1 MSRRLAAAVNLMK
14 TWALLIGASALLAGL
29 GWLIGGYRLF
39 SIVFFAGLLAGI
51 ALYWYADRA
60 ILGIVRSRVVE
71 TEAVQLFAS
80 ADRIAARAH
89 LPRPRLYVIGD
100 GHPRVLSAGRGG
112 KGHSIVFTT
121 GLLAAAQ
128 PAELEGLIGHEIAH
142 SVRRDL
148 LTQTV
153 AAVVGS
159 TLLEVSRAGGWFQR
173 GLLFVLGPIASAT
186 VHGLL
191 SPRRELTADADAAE
205 LCESPHGL
213 ADALLRLEQA
223 NELVAFAGNPAL
235 EPLYVVNPFEDEGLA
250 ALSTHPPTASASPDS
265 VRWILTGRSGSRR
278 RKSTK
283 KGPVGP

>member
-1 MSRRLAAAVNLMK
+1 MSRRLAAAVNLIK

-60 ILGIVRSRVVE
+60 ILGIVRARELVE
-71 TEAVQLFAS
+71 TEAVQLFAA
-80 ADRIAARAH
+80 ADRIAARAGT
-89 LPRPRLYVIGD
+89 PRPRLYVVVGD

-112 KGHSIVFTT
+112 RGHSIVFTT

-128 PAELEGLIGHEIAH
+128 PAELEGLIAHEIAH

-186 VHGLL
+186 CMGCFLPGA
-191 SPRRELTADADAAE
+191 SSRRTLT
-205 LCESPHGL
+205 
-213 ADALLRLEQA
+213 
-223 NELVAFAGNPAL
+223 
-235 EPLYVVNPFEDEGLA
+235 
-250 ALSTHPPTASASPDS
+250 PPSCASHRTAWRMRCSAS
-265 VRWILTGRSGSRR
+265 SRR
-278 RKSTK
+278 TSSSPSRAIRR
-283 KGPVGP
+283 

>member
-60 ILGIVRSRVVE
+60 ILGIVRSRELVE

-80 ADRIAARAH
+80 ADWIAARAH

-100 GHPRVLSAGRGG
+100 GHPRAFGRARRQGPLDRVHDRAGSWLPPSRG
-112 KGHSIVFTT
+112 
-121 GLLAAAQ
+121 
-128 PAELEGLIGHEIAH
+128 LEGLISHEIA

-159 TLLEVSRAGGWFQR
+159 TLLEVSRAGAGF
-173 GLLFVLGPIASAT
+173 SA
-186 VHGLL
+186 GC
-191 SPRRELTADADAAE
+191 PRTRPDRIGDRPRVAVAPPRAD
-205 LCESPHGL
+205 G
-213 ADALLRLEQA
+213 
-223 NELVAFAGNPAL
+223 
-235 EPLYVVNPFEDEGLA
+235 
-250 ALSTHPPTASASPDS
+250 
-265 VRWILTGRSGSRR
+265 GR
-278 RKSTK
+278 
-283 KGPVGP
+283 

>member
-1 MSRRLAAAVNLMK
+1 VSRRLAAAVNLIK

-39 SIVFFAGLLAGI
+39 SIVLFAGLLAGI

-60 ILGIVRSRVVE
+60 ILGIVRARELVE
-71 TEAVQLFAS
+71 TEAVPLFAA
-80 ADRIAARAH
+80 ADRIAARARM
-89 LPRPRLYVIGD
+89 PRPRLYVVGD

-112 KGHSIVFTT
+112 KGHALVFTT

-128 PAELEGLIGHEIAH
+128 PAELEGLIAHEIAH
-142 SVRRDL
+142 SARRDL

-159 TLLEVSRAGGWFQR
+159 TLLEISRAGGWFQR
-173 GLLFVLGPIASAT
+173 GLLFVLGPLASA
-186 VHGLL
+186 VEHGLL
-191 SPRRELTADADAAE
+191 SPRRELTADTEAAA

-235 EPLYVVNPFEDEGLA
+235 EPLYVVNPFEEQGLA
-250 ALSTHPPTASASPDS
+250 ALFSTHPPTVDRVARLRAMDPDWKE
-265 VRWILTGRSGSRR
+265 RIEAA
-278 RKSTK
+278 
-283 KGPVGP
+283 

>member
-51 ALYWYADRA
+51 ALYWYADQGDSRNRPVRVRRDRGRPA
-60 ILGIVRSRVVE
+60 LRLGG
-71 TEAVQLFAS
+71 
-80 ADRIAARAH
+80 RIAARAH

-128 PAELEGLIGHEIAH
+128 PAGSKASSATRSLH

-250 ALSTHPPTASASPDS
+250 ALFSTHPPCDGARRPTPCA
-265 VRWILTGRSGSRR
+265 GS
-278 RKSTK
+278 
-283 KGPVGP
+283 